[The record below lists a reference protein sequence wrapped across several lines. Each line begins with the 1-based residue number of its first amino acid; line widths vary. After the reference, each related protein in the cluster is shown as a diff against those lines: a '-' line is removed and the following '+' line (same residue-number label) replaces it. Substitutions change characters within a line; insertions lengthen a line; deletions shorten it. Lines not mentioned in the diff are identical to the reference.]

1 MKRQGLMFIFTIAAI
16 LLAAGACFGEKTTTP
31 DGMLV
36 LQGKV
41 LDSAGMPLS
50 DANVLPYLNGKP
62 FLPAAHGA
70 ETPKEYSTG
79 RNGLFM
85 IEIPA
90 PVEKIKNGKWSLKIT
105 RPSFKPSQMIPVKAL
120 DEGKDE
126 KGVNRFV
133 SARYGISCAVPGRG
147 FLDSLDNLPGCL
159 CPYSFRD
166 PPPDLGRLSRRG
178 CAACYHPHLRPLR
191 RSVQHHYV

>member
-16 LLAAGACFGEKTTTP
+16 LLAAGACFGEKPTTP

-62 FLPAAHGA
+62 FLPAGHGA

-90 PVEKIKNGKWSLKIT
+90 PVEKIKDGKWSLKIT
-105 RPSFKPSQMIPVKAL
+105 RPSFKPTQMIPVKAL

-126 KGVNRFV
+126 KGIHRFV
-133 SARYGISCAVPGRG
+133 SGSTVSLARFRG
-147 FLDSLDNLPGCL
+147 GHSG
-159 CPYSFRD
+159 
-166 PPPDLGRLSRRG
+166 
-178 CAACYHPHLRPLR
+178 
-191 RSVQHHYV
+191 

>member
-1 MKRQGLMFIFTIAAI
+1 MKRQGLMFIFAIAAI
-16 LLAAGACFGEKTTTP
+16 LLAAGACFGEKATTP

-50 DANVLPYLNGKP
+50 DANVVPFLNGKP
-62 FLPAAHGA
+62 FMPAAHGA

-90 PVEKIKNGKWSLKIT
+90 PVEKIKDGKWSLKIT
-105 RPSFKPSQMIPVKAL
+105 RPSFKPTQNDSCESPGRG
-120 DEGKDE
+120 EGRKRHSSFCFR
-126 KGVNRFV
+126 N
-133 SARYGISCAVPGRG
+133 YGISCAVPGG
-147 FLDSLDNLPGCL
+147 GILDSLDSLPRCL
-159 CPYSFRD
+159 RPYSFRD
-166 PPPDLGRLSRRG
+166 PPPDLGRICRRG
-178 CAACYHPHLRPLR
+178 CAVGYHPHLRPLR
-191 RSVQHHYV
+191 RSVQNHYV